1 VSPPTAFLTGVVAEG
16 TRKSRCRGRRD
27 RGDVRGCADGVD
39 QRLGVVALAIAA
51 NLGLG
56 SARVASG
63 TLARP
68 LGRRVVAALC
78 SALAARGVVWAAA
91 DAQGRWPS
99 LTVAVVAAVA
109 GVAVYLV
116 VDRAAGGPGWRRT
129 LATMGSAEVAA

>member
-1 VSPPTAFLTGVVAEG
+1 MVST
-16 TRKSRCRGRRD
+16 SN
-27 RGDVRGCADGVD
+27 
-39 QRLGVVALAIAA
+39 RLGVVALAIAA
-51 NLGLG
+51 ANLGGALVLG
-56 SARVASG
+56 ARVASG